1 MKDRSSEAGFSYID
15 VIIAVMIL
23 MVGILA
29 LLAAISGSVVQARSH
44 EQQLLSKQVATSLME
59 SIMSVKETD
68 PTRLGWNAVGN
79 LGSNVDA
86 GGVAHGVFV
95 AGFQPA
101 YSDHGPD
108 EVLGTA
114 DDTGT
119 PVTGLSRSVTITDI
133 CDPDRPSYNCNPAG
147 IYAVKFRSVKISVR
161 YFVGGLQRQEDVT
174 TVLADYS
181 ITN

>member
-15 VIIAVMIL
+15 VIMAVMIL

-68 PTRLGWNAVGN
+68 PTRLGWDAVGN
-79 LGSNVDA
+79 VGSNLDSN
-86 GGVAHGVFV
+86 GVAHGVFV
-95 AGFQPA
+95 TGFQPA
-101 YSDHGPD
+101 YSDPGPD

-119 PVTGLSRSVTITDI
+119 PVAGLTRQVTITDI

-147 IYAVKFRSVKISVR
+147 SFAVKFRSITVSVR
-161 YFVGGLQRQEDVT
+161 YFDGGLQRQENVT
-174 TVLADYS
+174 TVLSDYS
-181 ITN
+181 VAN